1 MRYSKI
7 GAKTFMIWSLIKLD
21 NTVTHLFLAYVKV
34 YTNSEAR
41 KESIL
46 NDIMTYDMT

>member
-1 MRYSKI
+1 M
-7 GAKTFMIWSLIKLD
+7 GAKSFKICSLIKLD
-21 NTVTHLFLAYVKV
+21 ISVTHLFLAYVKV
-34 YTNSEAR
+34 YMKSKAR

>member
-1 MRYSKI
+1 M
-7 GAKTFMIWSLIKLD
+7 GAKTFTICSLIKLD
-21 NTVTHLFLAYVKV
+21 SSVTHLFLAYVKV
-34 YTNSEAR
+34 YMNSKAR